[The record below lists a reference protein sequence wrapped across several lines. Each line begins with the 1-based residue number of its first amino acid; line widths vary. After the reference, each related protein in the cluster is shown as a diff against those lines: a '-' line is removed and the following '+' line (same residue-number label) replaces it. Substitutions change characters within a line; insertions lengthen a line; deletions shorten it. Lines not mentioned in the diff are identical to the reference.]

1 MDSPTE
7 RRVTF
12 DASILDDTA
21 PRAARLVA
29 LSLVEDL
36 GRERD
41 RLAAEKGSETLH
53 DFRVDLRRLR
63 SWLRALSAELEG
75 SVPNACV
82 RRLRRMARESNAGRD
97 AEVFLGWL
105 ATTEAQLSARDRPA
119 VHWLIERFQRQ
130 EREAESEL
138 ESRLKRDFQRTRDRL
153 EERLSLYQ
161 VEAHVHAGVREPL
174 FSAVVAALLRELA
187 EDLRRRLKRV
197 RSVDDV
203 NEAHQAR
210 IAGKRLR
217 YLLEPISQ
225 QVAAGPALLAQ
236 LRTLQDALGD
246 VHDAH
251 VWLLVLRHVV
261 AELAME
267 EGRRMANAL
276 TTTPKGKKRSP
287 KGPPRS
293 GLIALARLAHER
305 SVTAFQRFSGEWIEG
320 NGKGFYRDLI
330 DLADRL
336 EARNPS
342 NLEIERK
349 FLLKKM
355 PETMPESTAVMI
367 EQGYLPGERLVE
379 RLRAVQVGRR
389 RTYLRT
395 VKVGAGLVRTELE
408 EETSAE
414 MFQSM
419 WPLTKG
425 KRLTKR
431 RYRVPNGQLTW
442 EIDEFTDRPLV
453 LAEVELPSADTDVE
467 IPDWLKPFV
476 DREVTGEVAYL
487 NSTLA
492 K

>member
-1 MDSPTE
+1 MP
-7 RRVTF
+7 F

-21 PRAARLVA
+21 PRSARLVA
-29 LSLVEDL
+29 LSLIEDL
-36 GRERD
+36 ARERE
-41 RLAAEKGSETLH
+41 RLGVSKDSETLH
-53 DFRVDLRRLR
+53 DFRVTLRRTR
-63 SWLRALSAELEG
+63 SWLRALEPWLEG
-75 SVPNACV
+75 SLPDAAIK
-82 RRLRRMARESNAGRD
+82 RLRRMARESNAGRD
-97 AEVFLGWL
+97 AEVFLSWL
-105 ATTEAQLSARDRPA
+105 ATTEGQLSARDRRA
-119 VHWLIERFQRQ
+119 VTWLIERFQRQ

-153 EERLSLYQ
+153 EERLALYR

-174 FSAVVAALLRELA
+174 FSAVVATLLRELA

-197 RSVDDV
+197 RTVDDIT
-203 NEAHQAR
+203 ESHQAR

-217 YLLEPISQ
+217 YLLEPIAQ

-236 LRTLQDALGD
+236 LRSLQDTLGEL
-246 VHDAH
+246 HDAH

-267 EGRRMANAL
+267 EGRRMASAL
-276 TTTPKGKKRSP
+276 TAAPKGKKRVD

-305 SVTAFQRFSGEWIEG
+305 AEGSFDRFHRTWVEG
-320 NGKGFYRDLI
+320 NGKAFYRELI
-330 DLADRL
+330 DLAERL

-342 NLEIERK
+342 QLEIERK
-349 FLLKKM
+349 FLLKR
-355 PETMPESTAVMI
+355 MPESMPDSTSVTM

-379 RLRAVQVGRR
+379 RLRAVEVGRQ
-389 RTYLRT
+389 RTYFRT
-395 VKVGAGLVRTELE
+395 VKVGAGIVRTELE

-414 MFQSM
+414 VFKSM

-431 RYRVPNGQLTW
+431 RHRVPDGAFTW
-442 EIDEFTDRPLV
+442 EIDEFTDRELV
-453 LAEVELPSADTDVE
+453 LAEIELPAADTEVE
-467 IPDWLKPFV
+467 IPAWLQPFV
-476 DREVTGEVAYL
+476 EREVTGDMAYL

-492 K
+492 R

>member
-1 MDSPTE
+1 M
-7 RRVTF
+7 TF

-21 PRAARLVA
+21 ARSARLVA

-36 GRERD
+36 ARERE
-41 RLAAEKGSETLH
+41 RLSAERDSETLH
-53 DFRVDLRRLR
+53 DFRVALRRLR
-63 SWLRALSAELEG
+63 SWLRAMEPWLEG
-75 SVPNACV
+75 SVPPACV

-105 ATTEAQLSARDRPA
+105 ATTEGQLSPRDRRA

-138 ESRLKRDFQRTRDRL
+138 AARLKRDFQRTRDRL
-153 EERLSLYQ
+153 EERLSLYR
-161 VEAHVHAGVREPL
+161 VEAHVHVGLREPL
-174 FSAVVAALLRELA
+174 FSAVIATLLRGLA

-217 YLLEPISQ
+217 YLLEPMSQ
-225 QVAAGPALLAQ
+225 QVVAGPALLAQ
-236 LRTLQDALGD
+236 LRGLQDTLGD
-246 VHDAH
+246 LHDAH

-267 EGRRMANAL
+267 EGRRMASSL
-276 TTTPKGKKRSP
+276 TSTQRGKKRAD
-287 KGPPRS
+287 KGPPRA

-305 SVTAFQRFSGEWIEG
+305 SVAAFQRYSGEWVD
-320 NGKGFYRDLI
+320 GKGREFHRDIL
-330 DLADRL
+330 DLASRL
-336 EARNPS
+336 EARSPS
-342 NLEIERK
+342 LLEIERR
-349 FLLKKM
+349 FLLKGL
-355 PETMPESTAVMI
+355 PDTMPGSTAVVI

-379 RLRAVQVGRR
+379 RLRAVEVGRQR
-389 RTYLRT
+389 SYLRT

-408 EETSAE
+408 EETTAE
-414 MFQSM
+414 VFRAM

-431 RYRVPNGQLTW
+431 RHRVPDDSLTW
-442 EIDEFTDRPLV
+442 DIDEFTDRELV
-453 LAEVELPSADTDVE
+453 LAEVELPSAETPVE
-467 IPDWLKPFV
+467 IPAWLEPWV
-476 DREVTGEVAYL
+476 EREVTGEVAYL

>member
-1 MDSPTE
+1 MP
-7 RRVTF
+7 F

-21 PRAARLVA
+21 ARSARLVA
-29 LSLVEDL
+29 LALIEDL
-36 GRERD
+36 ARERE
-41 RLAAEKGSETLH
+41 RLGAGKDSETLH
-53 DFRVDLRRLR
+53 DFRVALRRVR
-63 SWLRALSAELEG
+63 SWLRALEPSLEG
-75 SVPNACV
+75 SLPDACM

-97 AEVFLGWL
+97 AEVFLSWL
-105 ATTEAQLSARDRPA
+105 TTIEGQLSVRDHRA
-119 VHWLIERFQRQ
+119 VTWLIERFQRQ

-153 EERLSLYQ
+153 DERLAIYR
-161 VEAHVHAGVREPL
+161 VEAHVHAGVRAPL
-174 FSAVVAALLRELA
+174 FSAVIAKLLRELA

-197 RSVDDV
+197 RTVDDIT
-203 NEAHQAR
+203 ESHQAR

-217 YLLEPISQ
+217 YLLEPIAQ
-225 QVAAGPALLAQ
+225 QVTAGPALLAQ
-236 LRTLQDALGD
+236 LRSLQDTLGEL
-246 VHDAH
+246 HDAH

-276 TTTPKGKKRSP
+276 TTTPKAKKRTD

-305 SVTAFQRFSGEWIEG
+305 AESSFDRFHRQWVEG
-320 NGKGFYRDLI
+320 NGKAFYRDLI
-330 DLADRL
+330 ELAERL

-342 NLEIERK
+342 QLEIERK
-349 FLLKKM
+349 FLLKGLPEPM
-355 PETMPESTAVMI
+355 PDSTSVTI

-379 RLRAVQVGRR
+379 RLRAVDVGRQ
-389 RTYLRT
+389 RTYFRT
-395 VKVGAGLVRTELE
+395 VKVGAGIVRTELE
-408 EETSAE
+408 EEASAE
-414 MFQSM
+414 VFKSM

-431 RYRVPNGQLTW
+431 RHRVPDGAFTW
-442 EIDEFTDRPLV
+442 EIDEFTDRQLV
-453 LAEVELPSADTDVE
+453 LAEIELPAADTEVA
-467 IPDWLKPFV
+467 IPAWLQPFV
-476 DREVTGEVAYL
+476 EREVTGDVAYL

>member
-1 MDSPTE
+1 MP
-7 RRVTF
+7 F
-12 DASILDDTA
+12 DPSLLDDTA
-21 PRAARLVA
+21 PRSARLIA
-29 LSLVEDL
+29 LSLIEDL
-36 GRERD
+36 AHERERLGAGKD
-41 RLAAEKGSETLH
+41 SETLH
-53 DFRVDLRRLR
+53 DFRVALRRVR
-63 SWLRALSAELEG
+63 SWLRALEPWLEG
-75 SVPNACV
+75 SLPDACM

-97 AEVFLGWL
+97 AEVFLSWL
-105 ATTEAQLSARDRPA
+105 ATTDGQLSVRDRRA
-119 VHWLIERFQRQ
+119 VTWLIERFQRQ

-153 EERLSLYQ
+153 DERLAIYR

-174 FSAVVAALLRELA
+174 FSAVIATLLRELA

-197 RSVDDV
+197 RTVDDIA
-203 NEAHQAR
+203 ESHQAR

-217 YLLEPISQ
+217 YLLEPIAQ

-236 LRTLQDALGD
+236 LRSLQDTLGEL
-246 VHDAH
+246 HDAH

-267 EGRRMANAL
+267 EGRRMASAL
-276 TTTPKGKKRSP
+276 TSTPKPKKRP
-287 KGPPRS
+287 DKGPPRS

-305 SVTAFQRFSGEWIEG
+305 AESSFDRFHRQWVAG
-320 NGKGFYRDLI
+320 NGKAFYRDLI
-330 DLADRL
+330 DLAERL

-342 NLEIERK
+342 QLEIERK
-349 FLLKKM
+349 FLLKGL
-355 PETMPESTAVMI
+355 PESMPDATAVTI

-379 RLRAVQVGRR
+379 RLRAVEVGRQ
-389 RTYLRT
+389 RTYFRT
-395 VKVGAGLVRTELE
+395 VKVGAGIVRTELE

-414 MFQSM
+414 VFKSM

-431 RYRVPNGQLTW
+431 RHRVPDGALAW
-442 EIDEFTDRPLV
+442 EIDEFTDRELV
-453 LAEVELPSADTDVE
+453 LAEIELPAADTEVT
-467 IPDWLKPFV
+467 IPTWLEPFV
-476 DREVTGEVAYL
+476 EREVTGDVAYL

>member
-1 MDSPTE
+1 MP
-7 RRVTF
+7 F

-21 PRAARLVA
+21 PRSARLVA
-29 LSLVEDL
+29 LSLIEDL
-36 GRERD
+36 ARERD
-41 RLAAEKGSETLH
+41 RLGASKDSETLH
-53 DFRVDLRRLR
+53 DFRVALRRAR
-63 SWLRALSAELEG
+63 SWLRALEPWLVG
-75 SVPNACV
+75 SLPNAAIK
-82 RRLRRMARESNAGRD
+82 RLRRMARESNAGRD
-97 AEVFLGWL
+97 AEVFLSWL
-105 ATTEAQLSARDRPA
+105 ATTEGHLSARDRRA
-119 VHWLIERFQRQ
+119 VTWLIERFQRQ

-153 EERLSLYQ
+153 EERLALYR

-174 FSAVVAALLRELA
+174 FSAVVATLLRELA

-197 RSVDDV
+197 RTVDDIT
-203 NEAHQAR
+203 ESHQAR

-217 YLLEPISQ
+217 YLLEPIAQ

-236 LRTLQDALGD
+236 LRSLQDTLGEL
-246 VHDAH
+246 HDAH

-267 EGRRMANAL
+267 EGRRMASAL
-276 TTTPKGKKRSP
+276 TTAPKGKKRVDR
-287 KGPPRS
+287 GPPRS

-305 SVTAFQRFSGEWIEG
+305 AEGSFDRFHRTWVEG
-320 NGKGFYRDLI
+320 NGKAFYRELI
-330 DLADRL
+330 DLAERL

-342 NLEIERK
+342 QLEIERK
-349 FLLKKM
+349 FLLKGM
-355 PETMPESTAVMI
+355 PESMPESTSVTM

-379 RLRAVQVGRR
+379 RLRAIDVGRQ
-389 RTYLRT
+389 RTYFRT
-395 VKVGAGLVRTELE
+395 VKVGAGIVRTELE

-414 MFQSM
+414 VFKSM

-431 RYRVPNGQLTW
+431 RHRVPDGALTW
-442 EIDEFTDRPLV
+442 EIDEFTDRELV
-453 LAEVELPSADTDVE
+453 LAEIELPAADTEVE
-467 IPDWLKPFV
+467 IPAWLQPFV
-476 DREVTGEVAYL
+476 EREVTGDVAYL